1 MKKLTSLSLAGALLI
16 GAPGVVRAQEA
27 EAPAQTEATQD
38 DLERVVQLNREGV
51 ALYQKKKFEA
61 ARKALKQALDL
72 CASAGLDRHPVAAR
86 THVHLGIVIA
96 GGFGQREIAS
106 RQFNEALAIQPDI
119 ALTPG
124 VASAEIEDLFN
135 ESVVAVNPRS
145 GGAQRSSSAMESVA
159 AEEAAPSVARRAAA
173 SRNED
178 GDEDEDE
185 DEDGHGD
192 GRRGFQVGAL
202 VGAGVGWAGGNGDV
216 NADAPVSSGFAAA
229 KLGHVNLEAG
239 YWATPN
245 LMLSVQARLQ
255 KVSGPTTVE
264 ANGRTYEPA
273 SGATAFFAAVTWSP
287 GRSRLR
293 PYLSG
298 AVGGGRIR
306 HVVTLSNL
314 HDCGP
319 ARNETCVDTVGA
331 GPFLA
336 GLGGGVSYDLG
347 ERLALVAGVN
357 TQIGA
362 PTFTFNI
369 DFNAGVAFRL

>member
-1 MKKLTSLSLAGALLI
+1 MKKAKLTSLLLAGALLV
-16 GAPGVVRAQEA
+16 GAPGPARAQET

-38 DLERVVQLNREGV
+38 DLEKVVQLNREGV

-96 GGFGQREIAS
+96 GGFGQREIAA
-106 RQFNEALAIQPDI
+106 RQFNEALQIQPDI

-124 VASAEIEDLFN
+124 VASAEVEDLFN

-145 GGAQRSSSAMESVA
+145 GSARSAAAESAA
-159 AEEAAPSVARRAAA
+159 AEEGAPVVARRA
-173 SRNED
+173 SGNED

-185 DEDGHGD
+185 DEDGY
-192 GRRGFQVGAL
+192 GRRNSGFQVGAL

-239 YWATPN
+239 YWATPS

-273 SGATAFFAAVTWSP
+273 SGATAFFAAATWSP
-287 GRSRLR
+287 LRSRLR
-293 PYLSG
+293 PYLTG

-336 GLGGGVSYDLG
+336 GVGGGVTYDLG
-347 ERLALVAGVN
+347 DRLALVAGVA
-357 TQIGA
+357 TQLGA
-362 PTFTFNI
+362 PRFTFNV
-369 DFNAGVAFRL
+369 DLNAGVAFRL

>member
-1 MKKLTSLSLAGALLI
+1 MKKLTTMFLAGAMAV
-16 GAPGVVRAQEA
+16 APFAARAQEA
-27 EAPAQTEATQD
+27 AEEPAAVEAGQD
-38 DLERVVQLNREGV
+38 TLEKIVQLNREGV
-51 ALYQKKKFEA
+51 ASYQKKKFEA

-96 GGFGQREIAS
+96 GGFGQREIGA
-106 RQFNEALAIQPDI
+106 RQFNEALQIQPDI
-119 ALTPG
+119 TITPG
-124 VASAEIEDLFN
+124 VASAEVEDLFN
-135 ESVVAVNPRS
+135 ESVVAINPRM
-145 GGAQRSSSAMESVA
+145 GGQQRGSAMESVA
-159 AEEAAPSVARRAAA
+159 GEEAAPAVARRA
-173 SRNED
+173 SRDEDGDED
-178 GDEDEDE
+178 GDEDED
-185 DEDGHGD
+185 G
-192 GRRGFQVGAL
+192 GRSNRGFQVGAM

-229 KLGHVNLEAG
+229 KLGHLNLEAG
-239 YWATPN
+239 YWATPT
-245 LMLSVQARLQ
+245 LMVSLQARLQ
-255 KVSGPTTVE
+255 KVSGPTEVQ

-273 SGATAFFAAVTWSP
+273 SGATAFFAALTWSP
-287 GRSRLR
+287 SRAKLR
-293 PYLSG
+293 PYLSA

-336 GLGGGVSYDLG
+336 GVGGGVSYDLG
-347 ERLALVAGVN
+347 DRLALIAGVG
-357 TQIGA
+357 TQVGA